1 MDFEQ
6 IVKRL
11 QWLDEEHR
19 KDKAAIISLEERI
32 ASFEGN
38 IEVFKQQIRPL
49 DKQIAGLLSTTARID
64 QFDTIVAKQREDV
77 KKALDEI
84 EKKFQKRELEITKQ
98 HQKDL
103 EPFPKEIDELRQAL
117 TVIPPIQHDVR
128 ARIAEESRLRLE
140 IQELKPP
147 IEEAKRAAED
157 VARAQR
163 AYEENRKQDIKR
175 VADLQGELVA
185 MRSRIEEAKSKAD
198 LTADS
203 FKNIDNRVNEVM
215 LSEAER
221 KAAQSAFI
229 EKQSIVQFDRERTLK
244 EWQEKSNEFQKQVKI
259 LETQSLALED
269 TLRAAK
275 KAQETYNELNT
286 KLERRINEVTE
297 MQRLAEDRLRQ
308 EWVTFKADDQKRWTG
323 YTLSQDEGIKD
334 VRRTMVKIEERISP
348 LNESIQTLQDQ
359 MHQTADATEQQ
370 LQELMN
376 VAHEW
381 LSAYERIMGHGKT
394 TKKTKNKIASL

>member
-1 MDFEQ
+1 MDMDFEQ

-19 KDKAAIISLEERI
+19 KDKAAIIALEERI

-38 IEVFKQQIRPL
+38 IEVVKQQIRPL
-49 DKQIAGLLSTTARID
+49 DKQIASLSSTTARID
-64 QFDTIVAKQREDV
+64 QFDTIVAKQREEM
-77 KKALDEI
+77 KKALEEI

-117 TVIPPIQHDVR
+117 TVIPPIQHDVK

-157 VARAQR
+157 VARTQR
-163 AYEENRKQDIKR
+163 SYEENRKQDLKR

-203 FKNIDNRVNEVM
+203 FKNIDNRINEVM

-297 MQRLAEDRLRQ
+297 MQRLTEDRLRQ

-323 YTLSQDEGIKD
+323 YTLSQDEGTKD
-334 VRRTMVKIEERISP
+334 VRRAVQKLDERIAP

-359 MHQTADATEQQ
+359 LHQTADATEQQ

-381 LSAYERIMGHGKT
+381 LSAYERIMGHGKAA
-394 TKKTKNKIASL
+394 KKTKK

>member
-1 MDFEQ
+1 MDMDFDQ

-19 KDKAAIISLEERI
+19 KDKAAIIALEERI

-38 IEVFKQQIRPL
+38 IEIVKQQIRPL
-49 DKQIAGLLSTTARID
+49 DKQIAGVLSTSARID

-84 EKKFQKRELEITKQ
+84 EKKFQKREQEITKQ

-103 EPFPKEIDELRQAL
+103 EPFPKEIDELKQAL
-117 TVIPPIQHDVR
+117 TAIPPIQRDVK
-128 ARIAEESRLRLE
+128 ARLAEEARLHTE
-140 IQELKPP
+140 INELKPP

-157 VARAQR
+157 VARVQR
-163 AYEENRKQDIKR
+163 TYEENRKQDVKR

-185 MRSRIEEAKSKAD
+185 IRSRIDEARSKAD
-198 LTADS
+198 LAADS
-203 FKNIDNRVNEVM
+203 YKNFDNRINEIM
-215 LSEAER
+215 LSETER

-229 EKQSIVQFDRERTLK
+229 EKQSVAQFDRERTLK
-244 EWQEKSNEFQKQVKI
+244 EWQEKSNEFQKQIKI
-259 LETQSLALED
+259 LETQSQSLED

-323 YTLSQDEGIKD
+323 YTLSQDEGTKD
-334 VRRTMVKIEERISP
+334 VRRAVQKLDERIAP
-348 LNESIQTLQDQ
+348 LNESIQILQDQ
-359 MHQTADATEQQ
+359 LHQTTDATEQQ

-381 LSAYERIMGHGKT
+381 LSAYERIMGHGKA
-394 TKKTKNKIASL
+394 TKKTKK

>member
-1 MDFEQ
+1 MDMDFEQ

-19 KDKAAIISLEERI
+19 KDKVAILALEERI

-38 IEVFKQQIRPL
+38 IEVVKQQIRPL

-64 QFDTIVAKQREDV
+64 QFDTIVAKQREEM
-77 KKALDEI
+77 KKALDEV
-84 EKKFQKRELEITKQ
+84 EKKFQAREITIIKQ

-103 EPFPKEIDELRQAL
+103 EPFPKEIDELKQAL
-117 TVIPPIQHDVR
+117 TQIPPIQRDVK
-128 ARIAEESRLRLE
+128 ARIAEEARLRQE
-140 IQELKPP
+140 IIEIKPP
-147 IEEAKRAAED
+147 IDEVKRAVED
-157 VARAQR
+157 VARSQR
-163 AYEENRKQDIKR
+163 AYDENRKQDVKR

-185 MRSRIEEAKSKAD
+185 MRSRIDEARSKAD
-198 LTADS
+198 LAADS
-203 FKNIDNRVNEVM
+203 FKNFDNRINELM

-221 KAAQSAFI
+221 KAAQNAFI
-229 EKQSIVQFDRERTLK
+229 EKQLIAHIDRERSYK
-244 EWQEKSNEFQKQVKI
+244 DWQDKYNDFENQIKM
-259 LETQSLALED
+259 LDTHSLALDD

-297 MQRLAEDRLRQ
+297 MQRLTEDRLRQ

-323 YTLSQDEGIKD
+323 YTLSQDEGTKD
-334 VRRTMVKIEERISP
+334 VRRTVQKLDERIAP

-359 MHQTADATEQQ
+359 LHQTADATEQQ

-381 LSAYERIMGHGKT
+381 LSAYERIMGHGKAA
-394 TKKTKNKIASL
+394 KKTKK

>member
-19 KDKAAIISLEERI
+19 KDKAAIIALEERI

-38 IEVFKQQIRPL
+38 IEAVKQQIKPL
-49 DKQIAGLLSTTARID
+49 DKQIAGLLPTTARID
-64 QFDTIVAKQREDV
+64 QFDTIVARQREEV
-77 KKALDEI
+77 RKALDEI

-117 TVIPPIQHDVR
+117 KDIPPIQRDVK
-128 ARIAEESRLRLE
+128 ARIAEEARLREE
-140 IQELKPP
+140 IKELKPP
-147 IEEAKRAAED
+147 IEEAKRAAEE
-157 VARAQR
+157 VARVQR
-163 AYEENRKQDIKR
+163 SYEENRKQDIKR

-185 MRSRIEEAKSKAD
+185 MRSRIDEAKSKAD

-203 FKNIDNRVNEVM
+203 FKNIDNRVNEV
-215 LSEAER
+215 LVSEAER

-381 LSAYERIMGHGKT
+381 LSAYERIMGHGKA
-394 TKKTKNKIASL
+394 TKKTKK

>member
-11 QWLDEEHR
+11 QWLDEERR
-19 KDKAAIISLEERI
+19 KDKVAIVDLEERI

-38 IEVFKQQIRPL
+38 IEAVKQQIKPL
-49 DKQIAGLLSTTARID
+49 DKQIAGLSSTTARID
-64 QFDTIVAKQREDV
+64 QFDTIVAKQRDDL

-84 EKKFQKRELEITKQ
+84 EKKFIKREQDLTKQ

-103 EPFPKEIDELRQAL
+103 EPFSKEIEKLKQEL
-117 TVIPPIQHDVR
+117 TVIPPIQRDVK
-128 ARIAEESRLRLE
+128 ARITEETRLHQE
-140 IQELKPP
+140 IKDLKPP
-147 IEEAKRAAED
+147 IDEAKRAAEE
-157 VARAQR
+157 VVRAQR
-163 AYEENRKQDIKR
+163 AYDENRKQDVKR

-185 MRSRIEEAKSKAD
+185 MRARIDEARSKAD

-203 FKNIDNRVNEVM
+203 FKNIDNRINEV
-215 LSEAER
+215 LVSESER

-229 EKQSIVQFDRERTLK
+229 EKQSVAQIDRDRSYK
-244 EWQEKSNEFQKQVKI
+244 EWQEKYNEFQKHIKI
-259 LETQSLALED
+259 LETQSQALDE
-269 TLRAAK
+269 TLRSAK

-297 MQRLAEDRLRQ
+297 MQRLTEDRLRQ

-323 YTLSQDEGIKD
+323 YTLSQDEGAKD
-334 VRRTMVKIEERISP
+334 VRRAVQKLDERIAP

-394 TKKTKNKIASL
+394 TKKTKK